1 MNTHSVTTAQA
12 ADGLRLELAGGVAR
26 LTLDRPPVNAIS
38 EAWLRQFHRC
48 LDELG
53 ARGDWQLLHLRSAQ
67 KVFCAGADLAE
78 MRARLASPAGIE
90 SMVDIAAGMQKLFAR
105 IEALP
110 QVTLA
115 EIGGAALGGGLELA
129 LACDLR
135 IAANEAKLG
144 LPEVRLG
151 LVPGAGGTQRLT
163 QLAGRATALRLILT
177 GETLNG
183 AGAES
188 LGLVQWALPRAELAG
203 RAAEIAVRT
212 AALPREALAAC
223 KRCIGAA
230 EDPARDGYA
239 EELVQSRRLYASDAT
254 RALVNAFLAGTPH

>member
-1 MNTHSVTTAQA
+1 VNTHSIRA
-12 ADGLRLELAGGVAR
+12 GVAC
-26 LTLDRPPVNAIS
+26 LVLDRPPVNAIN
-38 EAWLRQFHRC
+38 EEWLGRFHGC

-53 ARGDWQLLHLRSAQ
+53 VRGDWQVLHIRSAQ
-67 KVFCAGADLAE
+67 KAFCAGADLAE
-78 MRARLASPAGIE
+78 MRARLASPAGID
-90 SMVDIAAGMQKLFAR
+90 SMVEVAAGMQKLFAR

-135 IAANEAKLG
+135 VAASEAKFG

-163 QLAGRATALRLILT
+163 RLAGRATALRLILA
-177 GETLNG
+177 GETVDG
-183 AGAES
+183 AAAQA
-188 LGLVQWALPRAELAG
+188 LGLVQWALPRAGLAA
-203 RAAEIAVRT
+203 RAAEIAERT
-212 AALPREALAAC
+212 AASPPEALAAC

-239 EELVQSRRLYASDAT
+239 EELAASRRLYASEAT
-254 RALVNAFLAGTPH
+254 RGLVSAFLSGAAH

>member
-1 MNTHSVTTAQA
+1 MNTHSV
-12 ADGLRLELAGGVAR
+12 RGGVAC
-26 LTLDRPPVNAIS
+26 LVLDRPPVNAIS
-38 EAWLRQFHRC
+38 EEWLARFHGC

-53 ARGDWQLLHLRSAQ
+53 ARSDWRVLHIRSTQ
-67 KVFCAGADLAE
+67 KAFCAGADLAE
-78 MRARLASPAGIE
+78 MRARLDSPAGID
-90 SMVDIAAGMQKLFAR
+90 SMVEVAAGMQKLFAR

-135 IAANEAKLG
+135 VAASEAKLG

-163 QLAGRATALRLILT
+163 RLAGRATALRLILT
-177 GETLNG
+177 GETFDG
-183 AGAES
+183 AAAQA
-188 LGLVQWALPRAELAG
+188 LGLVQWALPRAGLSA
-203 RAAEIAVRT
+203 RAVEIAERT
-212 AALPREALAAC
+212 AASPREALAAC
-223 KRCIGAA
+223 KRCVGAA

-239 EELVQSRRLYASDAT
+239 EELAASRSLYASETT
-254 RALVNAFLAGTPH
+254 RGLVSAFLSGAAH